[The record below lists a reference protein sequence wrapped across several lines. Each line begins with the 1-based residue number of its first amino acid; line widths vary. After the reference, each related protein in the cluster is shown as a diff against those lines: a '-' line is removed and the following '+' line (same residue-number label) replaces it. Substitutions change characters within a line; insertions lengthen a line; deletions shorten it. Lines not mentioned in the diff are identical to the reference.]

1 MEAGFDYLLLRGRPR
16 RRFLSFSGIFLF
28 LFGAMLL
35 ASSGA
40 YYGYAAQARADLDT
54 LNVTLPGSAPGA
66 IQTTSLAGMSASQG
80 PGDPATTLASS
91 KPGNGGPDG
100 LASPAASSVTS
111 KQQEAAGGAA
121 SSAGSSTTPSG
132 IPSLAETDSQELG
145 QGSSGAVASAAAI
158 ALPGQPAPAGGSPS
172 TVGAMPASAIS
183 SQRLYPGGSL
193 LANFWSNPLSYES
206 ASYRE
211 KVLLQGFTPLDPT
224 LGLPL
229 DGGSVA
235 TRIIIPSIEVDSA
248 ITELA
253 ILDMGSSRAYETPS
267 HTVGHI
273 PETANSGEA
282 GSAWFFGHTESPIL
296 GEGSVFFNLSKVPGK
311 LSHGEDVFV
320 VTDDGQHQYLYR
332 ITSTRVVHQRDM
344 RLYDTGQATI
354 HLVSCVPRLVYD
366 HRLIVTGEL
375 VGRK

>member
-1 MEAGFDYLLLRGRPR
+1 
-16 RRFLSFSGIFLF
+16 
-28 LFGAMLL
+28 
-35 ASSGA
+35 
-40 YYGYAAQARADLDT
+40 
-54 LNVTLPGSAPGA
+54 
-66 IQTTSLAGMSASQG
+66 
-80 PGDPATTLASS
+80 
-91 KPGNGGPDG
+91 
-100 LASPAASSVTS
+100 
-111 KQQEAAGGAA
+111 
-121 SSAGSSTTPSG
+121 
-132 IPSLAETDSQELG
+132 
-145 QGSSGAVASAAAI
+145 
-158 ALPGQPAPAGGSPS
+158 
-172 TVGAMPASAIS
+172 MPASAIS
-183 SQRLYPGGSL
+183 NQRLYPGESL

-211 KVLLQGFTPLDPT
+211 KVLLQGFTPLDAT

-253 ILDMGSSRAYETPS
+253 VVDMGSSRAYETPS

-296 GEGSVFFNLSKVPGK
+296 GEGSVFFNLSKLPGK
-311 LSHGEDVFV
+311 LSRGEDVFV
-320 VTDDGQHQYLYR
+320 VTDDGQQQYLYR
-332 ITSTRVVHQRDM
+332 ITSSRVVHQRDM

>member
-1 MEAGFDYLLLRGRPR
+1 MEAGFDYLLLRGRPQ
-16 RRFLSFSGIFLF
+16 RRFLNFSGIFLF
-28 LFGAMLL
+28 IFGAMML

-40 YYGYAAQARADLDT
+40 YYSYAAQARADLDT
-54 LNVTLPGSAPGA
+54 LNVTLPGSALGA
-66 IQTTSLAGMSASQG
+66 IQATSQAVMPANQ
-80 PGDPATTLASS
+80 DPAGPATMVASS
-91 KPGNGGPDG
+91 D
-100 LASPAASSVTS
+100 LA
-111 KQQEAAGGAA
+111 KQQETASGTA
-121 SSAGSSTTPSG
+121 SSAVSSSAPSEVA
-132 IPSLAETDSQELG
+132 PPAETGSPEFS
-145 QGSSGAVASAAAI
+145 QGSSGVGPAAVAPAEAI
-158 ALPGQPAPAGGSPS
+158 IPPGQPPPVGGSPS
-172 TVGAMPASAIS
+172 AAGAMPASAIS

-211 KVLLQGFTPLDPT
+211 KVLLRGFTPLDPT
-224 LGLPL
+224 LGLTL

-253 ILDMGSSRAYETPS
+253 VVDVGTSRAYETPS

-311 LSHGEDVFV
+311 LSRGEDVFV

-332 ITSTRVVHQRDM
+332 LTSSQVVHQRDM
-344 RLYDTGQATI
+344 GLYDTRQATI

-366 HRLIVTGEL
+366 HRLIVSGEL
-375 VGRK
+375 IGRK